1 MKITEN
7 LQNKI
12 DDVVDY
18 FDKVVNTTYNIKKA
32 NIHDYWVIFDKNQNP
47 YWIEFCGANGC
58 SGYNTRLVLHIYSED
73 RSYDSF
79 RFPNEIGACKFRVMR
94 GVGNETEIFSWG
106 ELLTIRNEKY
116 QNLGLGSQ
124 LIDIMDYISY
134 SMGAKY
140 VKAEMGC
147 AGFKSLEF
155 LAEYYTKKGFKI
167 DYTEYLKDKVTCPL
181 LYKDIDVERMKNFK
195 SNIIKVQKDIITY
208 NVVLPREYTIE
219 KTEDIEKEL

>member
-1 MKITEN
+1 MKITES

-12 DDVVDY
+12 NDVVDY
-18 FDKVVNTTYNIKKA
+18 FDKVVNTTYDIKKA
-32 NIHDYWVIFDKNQNP
+32 NIHDYWVIFDKNKNP
-47 YWIEFCGANGC
+47 YWIEFCGATGC
-58 SGYNTRLVLHIYSED
+58 SGYNTRLVLHIYNED

-79 RFPNEIGACKFRVMR
+79 RFPIEIGACKFRVMR
-94 GVGNETEIFSWG
+94 GMGNETEINSWG
-106 ELLTIRNEKY
+106 EVLTIRKEQY

-147 AGFKSLEF
+147 IGNKPLQF
-155 LAEYYTKKGFKI
+155 LAEYYTKKGFQI
-167 DYTEYLKDKVTCPL
+167 DYTQYLKDNETCPL

-195 SNIIKVQKDIITY
+195 SNLLKVNKGIITY
-208 NVVLPREYTIE
+208 NVVLPREYTLDQA
-219 KTEDIEKEL
+219 EDLEKEV